1 MVWIRVRVTF
11 AVVIFAVL
19 TSAVVTFAVLT
30 FAVVTFAVESAVVT
44 SAVVY
49 VCQKVDAKKR
59 PFTPYISYRKSG
71 VWVKSRETSPVN
83 IRIVRLSISLF
94 SPSWSTF
101 SGIAIFYLPTFY
113 LPKFQ
118 TI

>member
-30 FAVVTFAVESAVVT
+30 FAVVTST
-44 SAVVY
+44 VVY

-83 IRIVRLSISLF
+83 IRILRLSISLF